1 MWRICYKRSCM
12 ARPRLKQPAK
22 QVITYL
28 SQEQLDDI
36 EALVGNQYRSNFIR
50 EAVNA
55 KIKHEKNKQK
65 KKITEK

>member
-1 MWRICYKRSCM
+1 M

-50 EAVNA
+50 EAVDA
-55 KIKHEKNKQK
+55 KIKHEKTKQE